1 MIGTRRCQ
9 RGPERMAEAQ
19 LDMLGAIARSWEEP
33 YIVLLP
39 NASIGGWNPAA
50 SVLFGYSEKEI
61 LRRDV
66 SELLAAAGASRLHS
80 TIERLDG
87 ARHAEHLETFARAK
101 DGHRFKTTLTL
112 SPVHD
117 PDGTLVGASL
127 AIRPSSNG
135 ATASNGKASFFAAI
149 YGSNGSSQRG
159 PRHAVFVTWNSA
171 AEDLFG
177 YADLETVGDD
187 VSMLVAPDRI
197 PRFRREIGRILTGA
211 EVRDSTCFQLKK
223 NGQRIETSFRF
234 IPIRDAA
241 NQVVGLAALA
251 DTPTPSALR
260 GNNGASR
267 LSRRRDGGAPDTV
280 AGTVANLRRTVEQN
294 LFEIPDAGAGTTHWK
309 LAFDQ
314 SSIPTAIFRTDRRP
328 VWVNSAYVRLLGYD
342 FRHLTTMRSFADV
355 THPDDVARDN
365 ELFTEL
371 LAGNRES
378 FDREKRY
385 LHADGHVVPVRVFT
399 AAIRDESG
407 ALVSLLAQA
416 VDLTDEKRAALQ
428 ERSEKIAFEHSSIA
442 TAILDAERHPMWVN
456 DAYVRML
463 GYPREHL
470 LKLRNFDEITH
481 PGDVGSDKRRYKEF
495 VAGSR
500 GDSDHDKRYVH
511 ADGHPVPV
519 HVFLAAIRD
528 ESGAIVSFLAQA
540 IDLTAE
546 RQAEEERDRAARFTQ
561 ALFAQSFVAA
571 GSIDLQGRL
580 QSVNDRIIRLSGYSR
595 EELVGSEFASY
606 VHPDD
611 IAGLAKGFSE
621 FLAGTRDSDALE
633 MRLRHGDGHFVPCQ
647 IYTSAMR
654 DDSGSLIGVIGQI
667 FDLTAQREAE
677 LERRRAERLTQA
689 LFDRSA
695 ISAAVIDIQGRVMEA
710 NETFLRLT
718 GYSKDEF
725 LGTNI
730 ADHVHPDDVGQL
742 VRGLSEYVAGTRD
755 SDDLEL
761 RLVLR
766 DGTEVPTWMHSTAL
780 RDEEGTM
787 IGIIGQGLDLRE
799 QKRMEEES
807 EREAQLRQVLFERS
821 RIPASMLD
829 LEGRVQF
836 VNDAL
841 LELFGR
847 TREELV
853 GTRLAEIMHPDDT
866 ASHRQIFAE
875 IMAGTAEG
883 WVHERRFVHSD
894 GHVFPGRVFVSA
906 IRDASGT
913 VVGVLGQ
920 FLDESELFRVEEKLE
935 FEELHDTLTSLPTRA
950 LVADRVGQEV
960 QWARARHRS
969 VGLVIVDVDRFDA
982 VNETFGRE
990 LADRLLVEL
999 AQRLVACSLRTDTVG
1014 RLESDTFIVLRGSI
1028 ADPLEMI
1035 DFADEMRKVINEPFD
1050 LDNEHEVITASMG
1063 IALNSRDEPPERL
1076 MRDAELALAQ
1086 AKESG
1091 GNCSVVFDET
1101 LRTKALNRATAEAG
1115 LRNAL
1120 TENEFLLYY
1129 QPIIDLQLGR
1139 FVGTEALIRWADPAR
1154 GLVLPDEFIPVAEKT
1169 GLIVPIGEW
1178 VLGEACR
1185 QTNEWNR
1192 ARPDRPL
1199 DVAVNVSPHQ
1209 IRDGTLLETVT
1220 GALDSSGLD
1229 PRCLTLELL
1238 ETAFM
1243 ENVETVHRVLDP
1255 LHALGV
1261 KIAIDD
1267 FGTGYSSLGRIRR
1280 FTIDVLKI
1288 DRSFVSGLE
1297 EDESARRLATTILEL
1312 GRALGVTVIA
1322 EGVETRG
1329 QLEWLGRMDCRYA
1342 QGFLFA
1348 RPVPP
1353 EEFLELLSRE

>member
-1 MIGTRRCQ
+1 
-9 RGPERMAEAQ
+9 MAEAQ
-19 LDMLGAIARSWEEP
+19 LDMLGAIARSCEEP
-33 YIVLLP
+33 YIVLFP

-61 LRRDV
+61 LGRDV
-66 SELLAAAGASRLHS
+66 SELFAAAGASRLHS

-87 ARHAEHLETFARAK
+87 ARHAEHLETFGRTK

-127 AIRPSSNG
+127 VIRPSSNG
-135 ATASNGKASFFAAI
+135 TTASSGKASFRAAI
-149 YGSNGSSQRG
+149 NKSNGSAQRG
-159 PRHAVFVTWNSA
+159 PRHAVFATWNSA

-177 YADLETVGDD
+177 YADSETVGDD
-187 VSMLVAPDRI
+187 VSMLIAPDRSS
-197 PRFRREIGRILTGA
+197 RFRREIGRILTGS
-211 EVRDSTCFQLKK
+211 EVSDCTCFQLKK
-223 NGQRIETSFRF
+223 NGQRIETSFRLT
-234 IPIRDAA
+234 PIRDAA
-241 NQVVGLAALA
+241 DEVVGLAAIA
-251 DTPTPSALR
+251 EAPPPPP
-260 GNNGASR
+260 
-267 LSRRRDGGAPDTV
+267 SRRHNGKPRPTRRRGEPGADAA
-280 AGTVANLRRTVEQN
+280 AGKVANRHPAVEQN
-294 LFEIPDAGAGTTHWK
+294 LFEIQDANDEIAHWE
-309 LAFDQ
+309 LAFER
-314 SSIPTAIFRTDRRP
+314 SSIPTAFIRADRRP
-328 VWVNSAYVRLLGYD
+328 VWVNAAYVRLLGYD
-342 FRHLTTMRSFADV
+342 FRHLTTMKSFADV
-355 THPDDVARDN
+355 THPDDVGRDY
-365 ELFTEL
+365 ELLAEL
-371 LAGNRES
+371 LAGTKEGA
-378 FDREKRY
+378 DREKRY

-399 AAIRDESG
+399 AAIRDKSG
-407 ALVSLLAQA
+407 ALVSLLVQA

-442 TAILDAERHPMWVN
+442 TAILSADRHPMWVN
-456 DAYVRML
+456 DAYIRML

-470 LKLRNFDEITH
+470 LKLRSFDEITH
-481 PGDVGSDKRRYKEF
+481 PDDVGSDKRRFKEF

-500 GDSDHDKRYVH
+500 SDSDHDKRYVH

-519 HVFLAAIRD
+519 HVFLAAVRD

-540 IDLTAE
+540 VDLTEQKRAE
-546 RQAEEERDRAARFTQ
+546 MERERASRFLH
-561 ALFAQSFVAA
+561 ALFEQSAIGA
-571 GSIDLQGRL
+571 GAVDLQGKIMA
-580 QSVNDRIIRLSGYSR
+580 VNNTIVRASGYAR
-595 EELVGSEFASY
+595 DQVVGSAFTDF

-611 IAGLAKGFSE
+611 LGALAQRFAEYSEGLHEVDTFEIRLVDSEGRDVPTRVHTAGL
-621 FLAGTRDSDALE
+621 
-633 MRLRHGDGHFVPCQ
+633 
-647 IYTSAMR
+647 R
-654 DDSGSLIGVIGQI
+654 DDSGELVGFVGQ
-667 FDLTAQREAE
+667 FVDLTAQREAE

-689 LFDRSA
+689 LFDRSG
-695 ISAAVIDIQGRVMEA
+695 ISAAVIDMQGRVMEA

-718 GYSKDEF
+718 GCSKDEF
-725 LGTNI
+725 VGTNI
-730 ADHVHPDDVGQL
+730 ADHIHHDDVGRVVQ
-742 VRGLSEYVAGTRD
+742 GMSEYVAGTRD

-761 RLVLR
+761 RLVIC
-766 DGTEVPTWMHSTAL
+766 DGTVVPTWMHSTAL
-780 RDEEGTM
+780 RDEAGTM
-787 IGIIGQGLDLRE
+787 IGVVGQGLDLRE
-799 QKRMEEES
+799 QKRIEEES
-807 EREAQLRQVLFERS
+807 AREAQFRHLLFEQS
-821 RIPASMLD
+821 RIPAAMLD

-853 GTRLAEIMHPDDT
+853 GTRLADIMHPDDT
-866 ASHRQIFAE
+866 ASHRQIFTE
-875 IMAGTAEG
+875 IMAGTAEV

-894 GHVFPGRVFVSA
+894 GHVFPGRVYVSA

-920 FLDESELFRVEEKLE
+920 FLDESELYRVEEKLE

-969 VGLVIVDVDRFDA
+969 VGLVIIDVDRFDA

-990 LADRLLVEL
+990 LANRLLVEL
-999 AQRLVACSLRTDTVG
+999 AERLVACSRRTDTVG
-1014 RLESDTFIVLRGSI
+1014 RLESDTFIALRGSL

-1035 DFADEMRKVINEPFD
+1035 DFTDEMRKAISEPFD
-1050 LDNEHEVITASMG
+1050 LDNEQEVITVSMG
-1063 IALNSRDEPPERL
+1063 VALNSRDEPPERL

-1091 GNCSVVFDET
+1091 GNCTVVFDET
-1101 LRTKALNRATAEAG
+1101 LRTKALSRATAEAG
-1115 LRNAL
+1115 LRKAL
-1120 TENEFLLYY
+1120 AENEFVLYY

-1139 FVGTEALIRWADPAR
+1139 FVGSEALIRWADPAR
-1154 GLVLPDEFIPVAEKT
+1154 GLVPPDEFIPVAENT

-1185 QTNEWNR
+1185 QTSEWNR

-1209 IRDGTLLETVT
+1209 IRDGALLETVIR
-1220 GALDSSGLD
+1220 ALDSSGLD

-1243 ENVETVHRVLDP
+1243 ENVDTVHKVLDP

-1261 KIAIDD
+1261 KVAIDD

-1312 GRALGVTVIA
+1312 GRALDVTVIA

-1329 QLEWLGRMDCRYA
+1329 QLEWLGRMDCHFA

-1348 RPVPP
+1348 RPLPP
-1353 EEFLELLSRE
+1353 EEFLELLSHE